1 MVCSFH
7 MIQEQTRKPHPNPKL
22 LEKLWIVDGGPFF
35 PHDPVSFYVC
45 IACVFINFI
54 IFFLQ
59 TYPFPVSITIIH
71 LIVKFL
77 LAWLVRR
84 VVAAVTKEAPNV
96 LTWPQYLKN
105 ICAVG

>member
-1 MVCSFH
+1 M
-7 MIQEQTRKPHPNPKL
+7 
-22 LEKLWIVDGGPFF
+22 
-35 PHDPVSFYVC
+35 
-45 IACVFINFI
+45 
-54 IFFLQ
+54 
-59 TYPFPVSITIIH
+59 SITIIH